1 MVSRIWPLL
10 AITALGT
17 ACDVNPGFSAT
28 DTGKQDL
35 DGSDA
40 VEGKIYEIVP
50 GRGIGAVQLG
60 GQYGHLVDAYGE
72 PDNLVEYNRVFFATW
87 MRLGVEVVIA
97 SKHDEPQPESI
108 VISVGT
114 RLPTGFSGPVVPGMT
129 RLQADAVLGPCEDV
143 IDDQH
148 CYHPAGV
155 YLGYSD
161 GIIKTI
167 AIHPPFTPR
176 AMPPEMLP
184 SKASGDGR

>member
-1 MVSRIWPLL
+1 MLSRIWPLL
-10 AITALGT
+10 AITFVGT
-17 ACDVNPGFSAT
+17 ACELDTRLPAT
-28 DTGKQDL
+28 DTGKQGL
-35 DGSDA
+35 EETESS
-40 VEGKIYEIVP
+40 EPKIYEIVP
-50 GRGIGAVQLG
+50 GRGIGPVQLG

-87 MRLGVEVVIA
+87 IELGVEVVIA
-97 SKHDEPQPESI
+97 SKTDQPQAESI

-114 RLPTGFSGPVVPGMT
+114 RLQTGFSGPVVPGMT
-129 RLQADAVLGPCEDV
+129 RMQADAVLGPCEDV

-167 AIHPPFTPR
+167 AIHRPYTQR
-176 AMPPEMLP
+176 SMPPEMLP
-184 SKASGDGR
+184 SKASGGAR